1 MCRLVLFGQK
11 KFSLT
16 VMSDAMRYLGKGALT
31 KKWSDDFSK
40 PLASYWLSLANKIA
54 NYLSC
59 QIVVL
64 FSLSNCLTK
73 TDGQNHKILRC
84 KCNESL
90 RYTFPCLINY
100 KLCRV
105 MVGFSHDVTK
115 FSDLSF

>member
-40 PLASYWLSLANKIA
+40 PLASYLSLANKIA

-73 TDGQNHKILRC
+73 KDGQNQNGPRW
-84 KCNESL
+84 
-90 RYTFPCLINY
+90 
-100 KLCRV
+100 
-105 MVGFSHDVTK
+105 TK
-115 FSDLSF
+115 SSF